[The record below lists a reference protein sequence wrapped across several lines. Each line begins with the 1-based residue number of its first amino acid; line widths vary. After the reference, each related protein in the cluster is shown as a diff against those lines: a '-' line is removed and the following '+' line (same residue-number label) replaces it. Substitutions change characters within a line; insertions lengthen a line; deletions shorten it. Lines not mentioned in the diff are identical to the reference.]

1 MSEDNW
7 KCYENTRDM
16 IVELIVI
23 HYLRFQAPCMMIP
36 MILVQ
41 VSTIFI
47 QVSRTPLLNYQVSP
61 LLNLDLSAL
70 WLPRE
75 WQSNGE
81 DSVLQASADGFL
93 INFAGEL
100 E

>member
-1 MSEDNW
+1 
-7 KCYENTRDM
+7 M

-23 HYLRFQAPCMMIP
+23 HYPKFQAPCMMIP
-36 MILVQ
+36 KILVQ
-41 VSTIFI
+41 VSIIFI
-47 QVSRTPLLNYQVSP
+47 QVSRTPLLNGQVSS

-75 WQSNGE
+75 WEGDGQ